1 MTTPALEKFH
11 RLEEHLTP
19 FAFGKQEVVR
29 LMLIPLLISGHILID
44 DLPGVGKTT
53 LSKAFARLLGRSFS
67 RLQGTSD
74 TLPQDILG
82 GEVFHAKTQEFIL
95 RKGPIFEEIVLIDEI
110 NRMHPKSQS
119 AFLEAMEERHVTIGT
134 HGLELPLIHLVLATQ
149 NPIEYSGTYPLPE
162 AQRDRFSCVI
172 TIGFPSRER
181 QTAILED
188 QSYLDLDEQILN
200 LPQLTTSEDILAMRE
215 AVKHVAISPEILSR
229 LITFA
234 EWTRDPE
241 TFRYGMSP
249 RALSVYAAGLRANA
263 VLEGREYVIP
273 EDAIGLL
280 IPFVRHRVEYLNSS
294 VDDHGLAEILEKKYK
309 EIFRGL

>member
-1 MTTPALEKFH
+1 MTAFEKMQQLEQ
-11 RLEEHLTP
+11 HLSP
-19 FAFGKQEVVR
+19 FAFGKKNVVR
-29 LMLIPLLISGHILID
+29 LMIIPLLISGHILID

-53 LSKAFARLLGRSFS
+53 LSKAFAKLLGRSFS

-82 GEVFHAKTQEFIL
+82 GEIYHANTQEFSL

-134 HGLELPLIHLVLATQ
+134 NRLELPAIHLVLATQ

-172 TIGFPSRER
+172 TIGFPDRET
-181 QTAILED
+181 QTAILAEQQYLELD
-188 QSYLDLDEQILN
+188 QQISKLPALMTADEIISL
-200 LPQLTTSEDILAMRE
+200 RE
-215 AVKHVAISPEILSR
+215 SVKAVNISPEILDR
-229 LITFA
+229 IITFA
-234 EWTRDPE
+234 DWTRDPE
-241 TFRYGMSP
+241 VFRYGMSP
-249 RALSVYAAGLRANA
+249 RALSIFAAALRANA
-263 VLEGREYVIP
+263 VLDGRDFVIP
-273 EDAIGLL
+273 EDAIALL

-294 VDDHGLAEILEKKYK
+294 VDSKGLADVLNEKYR

>member
-1 MTTPALEKFH
+1 MDAFEKIRELER
-11 RLEEHLTP
+11 RLLP
-19 FAFGKQEVVR
+19 FAFGKGHVVR
-29 LMLIPLLISGHILID
+29 LMVLPLLISGHILID

-82 GEVFHAKTQEFIL
+82 GEIFQAKTQEFIL

-119 AFLEAMEERHVTIGT
+119 AFLEAMEERHVTIDT
-134 HGLELPLIHLVLATQ
+134 HRLELPDIHLVLATQ

-172 TIGFPSRER
+172 TIGFPDREK
-181 QTAILED
+181 QTKILED
-188 QSYLDLDEQILN
+188 QSYLDLDKQILE
-200 LPQLTTSEDILAMRE
+200 LPEIMSAAEIMTLRE
-215 AVKHVAISPEILSR
+215 AVKTVRISDEILQR
-229 LITFA
+229 MITFA
-234 EWTRDPE
+234 DWTRDPE

-249 RALSVYAAGLRANA
+249 RALSVFAAGLRANA
-263 VLEGREYVIP
+263 IMEGRDYVIP
-273 EDAIGLL
+273 EDAIALL

-294 VDDHGLAEILEKKYK
+294 VDSLGLAEVLDKKYR
-309 EIFRGL
+309 EIFKGL